1 MTAQIVGPPRFSR
14 IVVVFEPNP
23 EKVALYLCR
32 QLCAELAVRMPEI
45 AVDQLPTSHAGH
57 GRELA
62 RAAARQSLPS
72 PSGGERS
79 GGLPLLI
86 VSVSGDSGFNDVVN
100 GVMDVPNSTAICTVL
115 AAGNAN
121 DHRRSVASM
130 SVVDAI
136 VAGSI
141 RHMDLLKLTVRVG
154 SRPPKERYV
163 HSYVGFGLT
172 AAMARGIENS
182 GKGRVRELFGVVITL
197 PGLRSFEIV
206 RPDGARASFDSL
218 VLANVN
224 RMAKYGTVSD
234 SRIPSDG
241 RFEVIFLPH
250 TTRWALAMMTLRAVT
265 VGLGHQKSVSRYE
278 FSTEVPL
285 PGQFDGEIFDV
296 PSGASVVVESAHH
309 ALRTLG

>member
-1 MTAQIVGPPRFSR
+1 MTAQIVGPLRFSR

-23 EKVALYLCR
+23 AKIALYLSR
-32 QLCAELAVRMPEI
+32 QLCAELAKRMPEI
-45 AVDQLPTSHAGH
+45 PVNQLPTSHAGH

-62 RAAARQSLPS
+62 RAAAQQSLAS
-72 PSGGERS
+72 PSGGQVVGE
-79 GGLPLLI
+79 LPVLI
-86 VSVSGDSGFNDVVN
+86 VSVSGDGGFNDVVN
-100 GVMDVPNSTAICTVL
+100 GAMDVPNSTAICIVL

-136 VAGSI
+136 VAGPI
-141 RHMDLLKLTVRVG
+141 RHMDQLQLTVRDG
-154 SRPPKERYV
+154 AGPPMERYV

-182 GKGRVRELFGVVITL
+182 GKGRVRELFGVVVTL
-197 PGLRSFEIV
+197 PRLQSFEIV
-206 RPDGARASFDSL
+206 RPDGARGWFDSL

-224 RMAKYGTVSD
+224 EMAKYGTVSD

-241 RFEVIFLPH
+241 KFEVIFLPH

-265 VGLGHQKSVSRYE
+265 VGLGRQLSVSRYE

-296 PSGASVVVESAHH
+296 PSGASVVVESAHR
-309 ALRTLG
+309 AIRTLG